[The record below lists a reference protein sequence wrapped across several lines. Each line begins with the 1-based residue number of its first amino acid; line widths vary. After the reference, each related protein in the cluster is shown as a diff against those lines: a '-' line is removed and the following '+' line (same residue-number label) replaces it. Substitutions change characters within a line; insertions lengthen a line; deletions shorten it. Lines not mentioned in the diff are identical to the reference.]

1 MLEINFKEPA
11 SLGEEISKYRPAG
24 DRQSS
29 DLLGNR
35 RHYPQTSPQGNIAL
49 IASILAW
56 GKYLLRKRPH
66 RCQSWK
72 NSTTKCPQGIHG
84 QDTLKCP
91 QHSKWFSNVLSFCNL
106 LLSLHVFICNVY
118 QKFGRFCKQNSKN
131 KNKRAI
137 YLNNDFYWLKMCLK
151 RQIHWEAIPRKR

>member
-1 MLEINFKEPA
+1 MLEINFNEPA
-11 SLGEEISKYRPAG
+11 SLGEEIGKYRPAG
-24 DRQSS
+24 DRQSL

-49 IASILAW
+49 IASKLAW

-66 RCQSWK
+66 RRHPEKQ
-72 NSTTKCPQGIHG
+72 KCPQGIRG
-84 QDTLKCP
+84 QDSLKCP
-91 QHSKWFSNVLSFCNL
+91 QHSKWFSNVLSSCKL
-106 LLSLHVFICNVY
+106 LFSLHVFICNAY
-118 QKFGRFCKQNSKN
+118 QKFGHFCKQNSKN

-137 YLNNDFYWLKMCLK
+137 YLNNDFYWLKMRLK